1 MREKWGWK
9 KLKDI
14 CLNKGEYG
22 SGARKVEYDGK
33 VRYIRITDID
43 DDGKLRN
50 DEVVSPS
57 IIEEK
62 YFLEK
67 DDLLFARSGSVGR
80 TYLHQEDKGRYQYAG
95 YLIRFKIDKTKAI
108 PKYIYFFTKSSQY
121 RSWVNKT
128 RRSGTL
134 SNINAKEYSNLL
146 IPLPPLPIQKRIVSI
161 LEKAEKLKER
171 RKKANEET
179 NKIIQSVF
187 YEMFGDVK
195 RNPHNFK
202 KAVIGDV
209 AKLQGGFAFKSKDY
223 TDEGIRLVKITN
235 VHHDKLNW
243 NEISYLPMNYA
254 IEYKEFLLKEGDIVV
269 AMTRPIIK
277 SLNSVKVVQVHKDD
291 LPALLNQR
299 VGRFKILNN
308 KLIKEYLLYFCYT
321 DDFKKEIKKF
331 SSISLQPNVSS
342 SQIES
347 IKILLPP
354 LPLQLK
360 FASIVK
366 KIEAMKERQK
376 KSTEDI
382 NQLFDA
388 LMQKAFKGEL
398 VS

>member
-1 MREKWGWK
+1 MVLKMREKWGWK

-121 RSWVNKT
+121 HSWVNKT

-179 NKIIQSVF
+179 NKIIQSIF
-187 YEMFGDVK
+187 YEMFGEKDKFEIVELGDK
-195 RNPHNFK
+195 RICENIF
-202 KAVIGDV
+202 AGGDV
-209 AKLQGGFAFKSKDY
+209 PKNNFSREKTDQYKIPIFTNGEKNKGLYGY
-223 TDEGIRLVKITN
+223 TDKARVSKPSITISARGTIGYTEIRKENFYPAIRLIVITPKENVLNLYYLKSVIDNLINFNLSGTSIHQLTVPMIKRYKIP
-235 VHHDKLNW
+235 V
-243 NEISYLPMNYA
+243 P
-254 IEYKEFLLKEGDIVV
+254 
-269 AMTRPIIK
+269 
-277 SLNSVKVVQVHKDD
+277 
-291 LPALLNQR
+291 
-299 VGRFKILNN
+299 
-308 KLIKEYLLYFCYT
+308 
-321 DDFKKEIKKF
+321 
-331 SSISLQPNVSS
+331 
-342 SQIES
+342 QIH
-347 IKILLPP
+347 
-354 LPLQLK
+354 LQLK

-366 KIEAMKERQK
+366 KIESMKERQK

-398 VS
+398 VQ